1 MKHFLCTVFVLLIG
15 PLAVN
20 AKVRLDVSGQ
30 RGTESI
36 QTYVRTHTP
45 DLMRTVSEQLGLSA
59 TGHIRI
65 RIGRNAREMRTLA
78 LREQKSL
85 PPEWAE
91 GLAYP
96 KRGVIYL
103 HADGPVDEIHETLV
117 HELSHIAFEQIDRF
131 NIAPRWFGEG
141 LAVWQSESDGL
152 NRVWLLTKAALADRL
167 FRLAELNRGF
177 PVNGARAEVAY
188 AQAVH
193 FIGFLHDEY
202 GRKTFQALLKRMQT
216 VQEPFSVQVEQ
227 TYGMPLG
234 RLEMTWRSSIRGGWG
249 YLALLADSTT
259 LFVLCT
265 VLLIIGWRQR
275 RLERRQRLEQLR
287 RDEAAMDAEI
297 RYNAQAEDDSLDVYD
312 GQPPTYH

>member
-1 MKHFLCTVFVLLIG
+1 MIFLLFCLM
-15 PLAVN
+15 PLASR
-20 AKVRLDVSGQ
+20 AQLRLDVSGQ
-30 RGTESI
+30 RGTESV
-36 QTYVRTHTP
+36 QTYVRSKTP

-65 RIGRNAREMRTLA
+65 RIGRSASEMRLLA

-96 KRGVIYL
+96 KRGVVYL
-103 HADGPVDEIHETLV
+103 HSDGPIEEIHETLV
-117 HELSHIAFEQIDRF
+117 HELSHIAFEQVDRF

-152 NRVWLLTKAALADRL
+152 NRVWLLTKASLADRL
-167 FRLAELNRGF
+167 FRLSELNRGF

-193 FIGFLHDEY
+193 FIGYLHDEY
-202 GRKTFQALLKRMQT
+202 GKTSFQTLLKRMRT
-216 VQEPFSVQVEQ
+216 VNEPFSVQVEQ
-227 TYGMPLG
+227 VYGMALG
-234 RLEMTWRSSIRGGWG
+234 RLEMGWRSSIRGGWG

-275 RLERRQRLEQLR
+275 RLERRQRLAQLR
-287 RDEAAMDAEI
+287 KDEAAMDAEI
-297 RYNAQAEDDSLDVYD
+297 LYKAQAEDDSLDVYN